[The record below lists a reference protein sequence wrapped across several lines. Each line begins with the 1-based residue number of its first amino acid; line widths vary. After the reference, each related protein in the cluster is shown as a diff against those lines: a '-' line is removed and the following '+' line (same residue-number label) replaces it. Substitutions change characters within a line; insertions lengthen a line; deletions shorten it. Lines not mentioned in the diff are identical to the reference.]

1 MTDLTQLFAAGLG
14 VGTGDFNVFN
24 LIGLA
29 SLGMTLL
36 AASIVVVNRSRDA
49 HENDGESTP

>member
-14 VGTGDFNVFN
+14 AGTGDFNAFN

-36 AASIVVVNRSRDA
+36 AASIIVVNRSRDA

>member
-14 VGTGDFNVFN
+14 VGTGDFNAFN